1 MVGIGIDVALG
12 SAVNAAATAAPT
24 VASISGTGVTAVG
37 TRVLVG
43 LAVSLGC
50 TVGAAAPPAHT
61 VVSMSGVGGL
71 LQALTSANDSI
82 KTGASCLNV
91 QYVFSLRDNKTK
103 YSYFINFTIVRPF
116 VPYEHPTFA
125 LRPLQGPEIERGL
138 G

>member
-1 MVGIGIDVALG
+1 MLVGIGIDVALG

-24 VASISGTGVTAVG
+24 VASISGAGVTAVG
-37 TRVLVG
+37 TSVLVD

-50 TVGAAAPPAHT
+50 T

-82 KTGASCLNV
+82 KIGASCLNV
-91 QYVFSLRDNKTK
+91 QYVFSLSDNKTK
-103 YSYFINFTIVRPF
+103 CSYFINFTIARPF

-125 LRPLQGPEIERGL
+125 LRPLQGPKLERGL